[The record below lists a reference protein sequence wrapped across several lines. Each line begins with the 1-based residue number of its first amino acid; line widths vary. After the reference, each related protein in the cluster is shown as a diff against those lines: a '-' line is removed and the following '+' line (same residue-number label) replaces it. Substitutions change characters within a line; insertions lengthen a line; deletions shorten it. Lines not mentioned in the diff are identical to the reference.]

1 MNFRG
6 FVIERNFEGE
16 SMAILDCTFLRCG
29 GFFFFFGGG
38 NEAAFRTP
46 VFSRVIRLI
55 MFYYRVERFVRWNYF
70 KIREWKIDEIEA
82 IFTPRSP
89 RPLLLGSRCWYKI
102 VDFFFCYSIC
112 LSTKQFF
119 FLAFECLA
127 FLCTF
132 CVFSVYILC
141 ILLLGIFE
149 IYFVEVNWLLPIKF
163 FFIFFFK

>member
-1 MNFRG
+1 
-6 FVIERNFEGE
+6 
-16 SMAILDCTFLRCG
+16 MASLDCTFLRCG
-29 GFFFFFGGG
+29 GFFFFFWRW

-102 VDFFFCYSIC
+102 VDFFFFCYSIC

-119 FLAFECLA
+119 FSCIWM
-127 FLCTF
+127 
-132 CVFSVYILC
+132 FSVSMHVLC
-141 ILLLGIFE
+141 IFC
-149 IYFVEVNWLLPIKF
+149 IYFVHIVIRYIRNIFCKLASANQIFFYF
-163 FFIFFFK
+163 FF

>member
-1 MNFRG
+1 
-6 FVIERNFEGE
+6 
-16 SMAILDCTFLRCG
+16 MAILDCTFLRCG

-89 RPLLLGSRCWYKI
+89 RPLLLGSRC
-102 VDFFFCYSIC
+102 
-112 LSTKQFF
+112 
-119 FLAFECLA
+119 
-127 FLCTF
+127 
-132 CVFSVYILC
+132 
-141 ILLLGIFE
+141 
-149 IYFVEVNWLLPIKF
+149 
-163 FFIFFFK
+163 